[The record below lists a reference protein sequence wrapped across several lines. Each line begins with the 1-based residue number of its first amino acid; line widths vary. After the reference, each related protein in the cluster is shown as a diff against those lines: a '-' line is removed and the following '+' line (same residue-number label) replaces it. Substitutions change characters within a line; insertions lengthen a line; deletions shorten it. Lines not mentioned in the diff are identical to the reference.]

1 MHTSAPLRTTCL
13 IVAVAAGTLA
23 LTACAPPSDC
33 APAPLTATLDIS
45 AAGATLEVAA
55 AGVGCDPVT
64 GDLYELTIVTDS
76 GPYSLGT
83 ALPADDGSFR
93 QSFPVP
99 LGIIDTDEG
108 VITVTGSSHD
118 QCDDGAD
125 CGPYQVALPTP

>member
-1 MHTSAPLRTTCL
+1 MHTSAPLRTTSL
-13 IVAVAAGTLA
+13 VLALAAATAA

-33 APAPLTATLDIS
+33 VPAPLSASVTVDAAGATLDIS
-45 AAGATLEVAA
+45 AAGVA
-55 AGVGCDPVT
+55 CDPVT
-64 GDLYELTIVTDS
+64 AEVYQVTIVSDA

-83 ALPADDGSFR
+83 AIPADDGSFT

-99 LGIIDTDEG
+99 LGVVDVDNGIIS
-108 VITVTGSSHD
+108 VTGSSYD